1 MCSPAVAVE
10 EAVEEAAVEEA
21 AVEEAAV
28 EEEEEEAQG
37 DSVPPLAATPAFPP
51 SGVTA
56 PERAP
61 VFLPEAVPVPQRE
74 AAAALLL

>member
-10 EAVEEAAVEEA
+10 EAVEEAAVEE
-21 AVEEAAV
+21 EA
-28 EEEEEEAQG
+28 AQG

>member
-1 MCSPAVAVE
+1 MQS
-10 EAVEEAAVEEA
+10 EEAAV

-28 EEEEEEAQG
+28 EEEAVVEEAAVEEEAAQG

-61 VFLPEAVPVPQRE
+61 VFLPEAVPVPQGE